1 MIIFLRKIWFILK
14 LGFVVVEKYLGLATI
29 SILERGNGT
38 HLGWPPGR
46 FSRSISVQKTKSL
59 LFQHAG
65 KTTFV
70 NVIASGQFNEVELKF
85 VLKLVLGYDSNSG
98 HLHECNLYFL
108 TFVFVHLFLGHD
120 PHRGLQYEEDYE
132 RASHHKTVG
141 HWGTA
146 EV

>member
-1 MIIFLRKIWFILK
+1 MLQVIIFLRKIWFILK

-46 FSRSISVQKTKSL
+46 FSRSISVQKSL

-85 VLKLVLGYDSNSG
+85 IFWKLVLGYDSHSVI
-98 HLHECNLYFL
+98 YIF
-108 TFVFVHLFLGHD
+108 
-120 PHRGLQYEEDYE
+120 
-132 RASHHKTVG
+132 
-141 HWGTA
+141 
-146 EV
+146 

>member
-1 MIIFLRKIWFILK
+1 M
-14 LGFVVVEKYLGLATI
+14 A
-29 SILERGNGT
+29 
-38 HLGWPPGR
+38 
-46 FSRSISVQKTKSL
+46 SRSIIKKHFGTKSKSL

-98 HLHECNLYFL
+98 HLHECHLYFL

-132 RASHHKTVG
+132 RASHNKTVG

>member
-1 MIIFLRKIWFILK
+1 MLQVIIFLRKIWFILK
-14 LGFVVVEKYLGLATI
+14 FGFVVVEKYLGLATI

-46 FSRSISVQKTKSL
+46 FSRSISVQKSL

-70 NVIASGQFNEVELKF
+70 NVIASGQFNEVELKLI
-85 VLKLVLGYDSNSG
+85 VWKLVLGYDSHSRL
-98 HLHECNLYFL
+98 LHECHLYFL
-108 TFVFVHLFLGHD
+108 IFVFVHLFLGHD

-132 RASHHKTVG
+132 RASHH
-141 HWGTA
+141 
-146 EV
+146 

>member
-29 SILERGNGT
+29 SILERGNGA

-46 FSRSISVQKTKSL
+46 FSRGISVQKSL

-70 NVIASGQFNEVELKF
+70 NVIASGQFNEVELKLI
-85 VLKLVLGYDSNSG
+85 VWKLVLGYDSHSG
-98 HLHECNLYFL
+98 LLHECHLYCL
-108 TFVFVHLFLGHD
+108 IFVFVYLFLGHD

-132 RASHHKTVG
+132 RASHNKTVG